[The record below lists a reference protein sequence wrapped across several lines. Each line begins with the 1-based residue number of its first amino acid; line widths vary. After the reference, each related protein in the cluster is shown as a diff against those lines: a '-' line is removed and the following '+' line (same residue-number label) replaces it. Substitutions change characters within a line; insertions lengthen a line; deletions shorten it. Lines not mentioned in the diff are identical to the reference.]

1 MNSVDNLFQDRQDA
15 GRQLA
20 QVLGRYKAVQD
31 TIILGLPR
39 GGVVV
44 GVELSLALGLPWMCS

>member
-1 MNSVDNLFQDRQDA
+1 MTFEDRADA

-20 QVLGRYKAVQD
+20 QKMGDYAGKQDVLLFA
-31 TIILGLPR
+31 LPR

-44 GVELSLALGLPWMCS
+44 GAEVAKTLLP